1 MRRDGAP
8 LYRFASYANDT
19 NTTRNVSFLD
29 KDRVDLVSFLIN
41 YSSQTSSPLI
51 TFEIFLHVWRG
62 PAMDVCKGR
71 RQRVYLYTRATAFFT
86 TIYYMFQNIGNN
98 QNTHLYFMPIF

>member
-71 RQRVYLYTRATAFFT
+71 RQRAYTRA
-86 TIYYMFQNIGNN
+86 IKLLYNNIGIACFI
-98 QNTHLYFMPIF
+98 TLRIFVVLAFICQK